1 MDIKQDIEKALGS
14 ELVLFRQ
21 AFEKALEGDNPLLN
35 EVGRHIL
42 AGRGKQLR
50 PILLMLAAKIT
61 HGVNDKSI
69 DAAVAFELLHTAT
82 LIHDDVVDDSPL
94 RRGLPTV
101 QKRWTN
107 KVAVLTGDYL
117 LAKVIELTAGL
128 RNLKLLNIVADISK
142 TLAKGE
148 LLQLHTNGIA
158 LAGTDDLLTHSMWI
172 TEAEYFKVIEQKTA
186 SLFAACMQAG
196 AVSSGA
202 SMRQETAL
210 RAFGLELGLIF
221 QMKDDLLDYSDADE
235 LGKPTMNDIR
245 DGKATLPLLISLQR
259 APKAEAAEIQRLA
272 EQLTQDTLP
281 VEQGKTVEETR
292 SAAEQAI
299 LSFVLRYDGI
309 RYVRQQMEAHK
320 NKAIE
325 ALSVFHP
332 SSIKALL
339 VKLLEYSIT
348 RVY

>member
-1 MDIKQDIEKALGS
+1 MLGG
-14 ELVLFRQ
+14 ELTAFRR
-21 AFEKALEGDNPLLN
+21 AFERALESDNPLLQ
-35 EVGRHIL
+35 EVGKHLLSR
-42 AGRGKQLR
+42 RGKQLR
-50 PILLMLAAKIT
+50 PTLLLLAAKMC

-69 DAAVAFELLHTAT
+69 DAAVTFELLHTAT

-94 RRGLPTV
+94 RRGVPTV
-101 QKRWTN
+101 QARWTN

-128 RNLKLLNIVADISK
+128 RNQKIFGIVADIGQ

-148 LLQLHTNGIA
+148 LLQLHANGIA
-158 LAGTDDLLTHSMWI
+158 LAGVDDMLSHSMWI
-172 TEAEYFKVIEQKTA
+172 SEEEYFKVIEQKTA

-210 RAFGLELGLIF
+210 RTFGMELGLIF
-221 QMKDDLLDYSDADE
+221 QMKDDLLDYSESED
-235 LGKPTMNDIR
+235 LGKPTMNDVR

-259 APKAEAAEIQRLA
+259 APKSEADEIRTLA
-272 EQLTQDTLP
+272 EQLTKGTLP
-281 VEQGKTVEETR
+281 VENGKTVEEAR
-292 SAAEQAI
+292 SEAEQTI

-309 RYVRQQMEAHK
+309 RYVQQQMEVHK
-320 NKAIE
+320 KRAME
-325 ALSVFHP
+325 ALSVFHQ
-332 SSIKALL
+332 SSPKSLL
-339 VKLLEYSIT
+339 IELLEYSIS